1 LQKHLDADHSTIYK
15 RLQEEINNERRKN
28 VEKQSTKK
36 SYLISNFSIF
46 EFFALKYP
54 FKKDDV
60 EQKMFVE
67 NFALLIMKNHLPL
80 QFVESVWLKHL
91 VLQLCPSVYRKLF
104 SNTILLE
111 SVEKTKETYVWPLL
125 NDCSCAITS
134 FDLWMFKGAHDV
146 FILVIIFFESNWKP
160 KHLILGLFKVTKTI
174 G

>member
-1 LQKHLDADHSTIYK
+1 
-15 RLQEEINNERRKN
+15 
-28 VEKQSTKK
+28 
-36 SYLISNFSIF
+36 
-46 EFFALKYP
+46 
-54 FKKDDV
+54 
-60 EQKMFVE
+60 
-67 NFALLIMKNHLPL
+67 
-80 QFVESVWLKHL
+80 VESVWLKHL

>member
-15 RLQEEINNERRKN
+15 RLQEEINNERKKN

-91 VLQLCPSVYRKLF
+91 VLQLCPSV
-104 SNTILLE
+104 
-111 SVEKTKETYVWPLL
+111 
-125 NDCSCAITS
+125 
-134 FDLWMFKGAHDV
+134 
-146 FILVIIFFESNWKP
+146 
-160 KHLILGLFKVTKTI
+160 
-174 G
+174 

>member
-46 EFFALKYP
+46 EFSALKYP

-67 NFALLIMKNHLPL
+67 NFALLIMKNHLPTICGECVVKT
-80 QFVESVWLKHL
+80 FSV
-91 VLQLCPSVYRKLF
+91 
-104 SNTILLE
+104 TIM
-111 SVEKTKETYVWPLL
+111 S
-125 NDCSCAITS
+125 
-134 FDLWMFKGAHDV
+134 
-146 FILVIIFFESNWKP
+146 
-160 KHLILGLFKVTKTI
+160 
-174 G
+174 